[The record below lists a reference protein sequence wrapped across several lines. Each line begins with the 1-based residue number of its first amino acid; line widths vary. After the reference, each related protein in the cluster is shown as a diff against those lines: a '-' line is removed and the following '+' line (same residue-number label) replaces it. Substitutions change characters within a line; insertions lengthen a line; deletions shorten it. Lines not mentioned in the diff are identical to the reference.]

1 MQLSG
6 FDLFVWAATFL
17 GHILLLLVLWKRH
30 RAGDFPVFTTLIAAN
45 VARSIALYVVLHHL
59 SHRAYFYSYWSMAV
73 VDMVLQLLVFYELAV
88 HVFCPVGVWARDVQK
103 TFIGLVCGSV
113 LVALLLTALASPA
126 TRTPVQAVVIRGSFF
141 SATLISELFIGM
153 MALSVTAGLPWKTH
167 VARIAQGLGAYS
179 LVSLVTG
186 AAANYFGV
194 SHDTHIYTALARV
207 SVLTY
212 LMCEAYWIVMLWRE
226 APAPRELPEAM
237 RMQIYSLQKQV
248 EYDLIR
254 IRSWRRS

>member
-1 MQLSG
+1 
-6 FDLFVWAATFL
+6 
-17 GHILLLLVLWKRH
+17 
-30 RAGDFPVFTTLIAAN
+30 
-45 VARSIALYVVLHHL
+45 
-59 SHRAYFYSYWSMAV
+59 
-73 VDMVLQLLVFYELAV
+73 
-88 HVFCPVGVWARDVQK
+88 
-103 TFIGLVCGSV
+103 
-113 LVALLLTALASPA
+113 
-126 TRTPVQAVVIRGSFF
+126 
-141 SATLISELFIGM
+141 